1 MVSNPKPIS
10 VMPETD
16 WPKLLDE
23 AVKGPVLLEHDG
35 VVLRLVRAEKEE
47 EDITA
52 GYDPDPEAVRAMLG
66 DRGRQLGAPG
76 HRPDDR
82 GPVRGAARRQPAARP
97 ALMYL
102 LDTDWII
109 QVLAGHQL
117 AVATSIG
124 WPAAESTS
132 VS

>member
-1 MVSNPKPIS
+1 MVSNPKPIP

-52 GYDPDPEAVRAMLG
+52 GYDPDPEAVRAMLATVAG
-66 DRGRQLGAPG
+66 SWAHLDTDQMIADLY
-76 HRPDDR
+76 
-82 GPVRGAARRQPAARP
+82 AARRAGSRQPDRP
-97 ALMYL
+97 
-102 LDTDWII
+102 
-109 QVLAGHQL
+109 
-117 AVATSIG
+117 
-124 WPAAESTS
+124 
-132 VS
+132 